1 MSENKKRQAAS
12 VGCSEPRLRNSF
24 IFYLNGHVRKRT
36 GERIESHL
44 AHCNYCTDAIK
55 LLTLV
60 KRIQKVKRRDI
71 SYAPHMKK

>member
-36 GERIESHL
+36 RERIESHL
-44 AHCNYCTDAIK
+44 ARCNYCTESIR

-60 KRIQKVKRRDI
+60 KQIQKVKRRDI
-71 SYAPHMKK
+71 LYPHT

>member
-24 IFYLNGHVRKRT
+24 VFYLNGHVRKRT

-44 AHCNYCTDAIK
+44 ARCNYCTDAMR

-60 KRIQKVKRRDI
+60 KQIQKVKRPNT
-71 SYAPHMKK
+71 SYTPHMKK